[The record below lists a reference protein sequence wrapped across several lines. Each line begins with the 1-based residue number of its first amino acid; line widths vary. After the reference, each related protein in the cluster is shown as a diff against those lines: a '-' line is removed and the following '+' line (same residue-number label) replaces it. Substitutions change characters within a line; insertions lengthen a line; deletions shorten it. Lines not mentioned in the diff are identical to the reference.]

1 MFYGVLIGALS
12 FVIIGVFHPIVI
24 HAHYFLTKKCWPFF
38 LIAGLVFCGVSCLV
52 KSIVASCILA
62 MIGFS
67 CLWSIIELFE
77 QEQRVKKGWF
87 PANPKHKH
95 HCHMHH
101 GHIHQNQIME
111 KNEKGNG
118 KYTNLSPSKKIKIV
132 ILDGFTINPGDLSWN
147 GLKQFGEVIV
157 YDRTANDQVIERIG
171 DADAVLLSKVNIT
184 EEVLTACP
192 NIKYIGVLATGYNI
206 VDIDAA
212 KKRGIVV
219 SNVPAYSTNAVVQHV
234 FAFILAFASRVAEY
248 NDTVH
253 KGEWIKSIDFTYTI
267 APLTELA
274 GKTLGIFGYG
284 SIGKQVATVAKAFG
298 MNVIYTP
305 HTPTGEP
312 ECVSVEELFA
322 KSDFV
327 TLHAPLTP
335 ETKKIVN
342 EKTISLMKKT
352 AILINTARGPLVDE
366 QAVRN
371 ALDAGKIAGF
381 ATDVLTKEPMSSDN
395 PLYKAPN
402 CIITPHIAWAPA
414 ETRERLIGI
423 VVQNLKAFSEG
434 KPQNVVS

>member
-1 MFYGVLIGALS
+1 MCKEKIVFYGLLIGALS

-24 HAHYFLTKKCWPFF
+24 HAEYFFTKKCWPIF
-38 LIAGLVFCGVSCLV
+38 LIVGLGFCAVSCLM
-52 KSIVASCILA
+52 KSIVVSCILA

-67 CLWSIIELFE
+67 CLWSIVELFE

-87 PANPKHKH
+87 PKHPK
-95 HCHMHH
+95 HMHH
-101 GHIHQNQIME
+101 EHMHKNHTLEE
-111 KNEKGNG
+111 KENG
-118 KYTNLSPSKKIKIV
+118 KYTNLSSSKKIKIV

-206 VDIDAA
+206 VDIAAA

-284 SIGKQVATVAKAFG
+284 SIGKQVAAVAKAFG

-335 ETKKIVN
+335 ETQEIVN
-342 EKTISLMKKT
+342 EKTIGLMKKT
-352 AILINTARGPLVDE
+352 AFLINTARGPLVDE

-381 ATDVLTKEPMSSDN
+381 AADVLTKEPMPSDN
-395 PLYKAPN
+395 PLYRAPN

-414 ETRERLIGI
+414 ETRERLISI
-423 VVQNLKAFSEG
+423 VVQNVKAFSEG